1 MNLLSVD
8 ALHSHVYIENHS
20 QLRQVINAMDNPTSI
35 DREAN
40 ASTGSGG
47 NTAAATT
54 PPVSSTSL
62 LGLQGSL
69 HIDHRGAIYTLRAT
83 SKGGLILTK

>member
-1 MNLLSVD
+1 MVLTRLESPDILRIILNLINSGD
-8 ALHSHVYIENHS
+8 RAMDQSIEQQSSATITDSHV
-20 QLRQVINAMDNPTSI
+20 P
-35 DREAN
+35 
-40 ASTGSGG
+40 G
-47 NTAAATT
+47 AALP

-62 LGLQGSL
+62 LGQQGSL

>member
-1 MNLLSVD
+1 
-8 ALHSHVYIENHS
+8 
-20 QLRQVINAMDNPTSI
+20 MDKPTS
-35 DREAN
+35 
-40 ASTGSGG
+40 STSETSTPTGNGG
-47 NTAAATT
+47 NISTTTT

-62 LGLQGSL
+62 LGQQGSL

>member
-1 MNLLSVD
+1 
-8 ALHSHVYIENHS
+8 
-20 QLRQVINAMDNPTSI
+20 MDNPIHSA
-35 DREAN
+35 REAN
-40 ASTGSGG
+40 APTGNGST
-47 NTAAATT
+47 TTFAAI

-62 LGLQGSL
+62 LGQQGSL